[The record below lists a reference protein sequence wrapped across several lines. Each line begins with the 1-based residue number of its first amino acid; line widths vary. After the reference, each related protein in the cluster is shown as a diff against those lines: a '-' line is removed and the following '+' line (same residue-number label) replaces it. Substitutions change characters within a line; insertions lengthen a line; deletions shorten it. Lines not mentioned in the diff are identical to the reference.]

1 MAAWVLLLL
10 PFSLASYGRAQYHSA
25 TFIAQ
30 VVVGFCLLFVFAAW
44 EKWGTRRH
52 FVNYELLKK
61 RTVLGACCMA
71 ALAFFWAMVSVLIA
85 SDNEEAGQG
94 DVARIAVA
102 VGLLATTAGAIGP
115 ALAGDIAVLQ
125 LCALQFAGLL
135 VSHLI
140 MQAERGATRKPVGA
154 NDNSRAAARLLAML
168 AATDAKINRMTRQG
182 AGTPGDFWR

>member
-1 MAAWVLLLL
+1 MPRALTIIIAFHWAALLCLSGARSVAAPGTAAL
-10 PFSLASYGRAQYHSA
+10 GDVVA
-25 TFIAQ
+25 TGA
-30 VVVGFCLLFVFAAW
+30 VAAI
-44 EKWGTRRH
+44 H
-52 FVNYELLKK
+52 F
-61 RTVLGACCMA
+61 MA
-71 ALAFFWAMVSVLIA
+71 ALAFFWAMVSVLID

-125 LCALQFAGLL
+125 LGALQFAGLL